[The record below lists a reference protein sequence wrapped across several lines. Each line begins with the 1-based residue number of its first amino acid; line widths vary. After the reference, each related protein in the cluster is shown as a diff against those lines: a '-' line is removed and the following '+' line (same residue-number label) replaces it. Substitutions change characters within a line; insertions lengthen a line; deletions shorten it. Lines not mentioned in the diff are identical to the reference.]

1 VWLVKRA
8 GPVFALQVSYAVTIF
23 AVFWA
28 IILLNE
34 QPSLFLWVALS
45 AILIGMFLVQPRR

>member
-1 VWLVKRA
+1 VKRA